1 MPIFSRSLRVPVPA
15 AELFAWHERPGAFER
30 LNPPWQPVHVRHRSG
45 GIRDGARVV
54 LRVPVAGPIGITW
67 ELTHR
72 DYIAGVQ
79 FRDEQVQGPFA
90 RWSHLHAI
98 APDGDHASVLT
109 DTIDFAA
116 PFSMFGGAVVDA
128 VLTSELDRLFRYRNA
143 VTAGDLQRHAAYG
156 GAPLRVA
163 ISGAT
168 GLIGSALDAF
178 LTSGGHRVHRLVRG
192 EADPTRPDADIRW
205 DPARG
210 TIDAAALEGVDV
222 VVHLAGASVA
232 ERWSQTHRAEILTSR
247 VRSTELLART
257 IASLARKPSVF
268 VSGSAV
274 GVYGD
279 RGEESLDET
288 SAPGRGYLV
297 DVGTAWEAAAD
308 AARAAGVRVVHPRTG
323 IVLAA
328 AGGALGKLVPIYQI
342 GGGGPIGRGRAYQPW
357 IALDDWLGALLH
369 VVRTPAISG
378 PVNFTGPTPV
388 PQREFAKTLGEVL
401 HRPAIAPVPPIALT
415 TLFGR
420 EMAHE
425 VLMSSQRA
433 YPRVLEASGFAF
445 RHATLTD
452 ALRFELGRI
461 D

>member
-1 MPIFSRSLRVPVPA
+1 MPIFSRTLRVPVPA

-30 LNPPWQPVHVRHRSG
+30 LNPPWQPVEITHRSG

-54 LRVPVAGPIGITW
+54 LRVPIAGPLGVTW
-67 ELTHR
+67 ELTHK

-79 FRDEQVQGPFA
+79 FRDEQVRGPFT
-90 RWSHLHAI
+90 RWSHLHTI
-98 APDGDHASVLT
+98 APDGADASVLT

-116 PFSMFGGAVVDA
+116 PFPLFGGALVDA
-128 VLTSELDRLFRYRNA
+128 VIAADLERLFRYRHA
-143 VTAGDLQRHAAYG
+143 ITVGDLERHAAYR

-178 LTSGGHRVHRLVRG
+178 LTTGGHRVHRLVRG
-192 EADPTRPDADIRW
+192 APDASRPDADIRW

-210 TIDAAALEGVDV
+210 TIDAAALEGIDA

-232 ERWSQTHRAEILTSR
+232 ERWTSAHRAELMTSR

-257 IASLARKPSVF
+257 IAGLSRKPSVF

-274 GVYGD
+274 GIYGD
-279 RGEESLDET
+279 RADESLDET
-288 SAPGRGYLV
+288 SARGTGYLA
-297 DVGTAWEAAAD
+297 DVGAAWEAAAD
-308 AARAAGVRVVHPRTG
+308 VAREAGVRVVHPRTG

-328 AGGALGKLVPIYQI
+328 AGGALAKLVPIYQI

-357 IALDDWLGALLH
+357 ISLDDWLGALLH
-369 VVRTPAISG
+369 VLRTPSVQGA
-378 PVNFTGPTPV
+378 VNFTGPAPV
-388 PQREFAKTLGEVL
+388 PQREFATTLGAVL
-401 HRPAIAPVPPIALT
+401 RRPAIAPVPPVALSA
-415 TLFGR
+415 LFGG
-420 EMAHE
+420 EMARE

-433 YPRVLEASGFAF
+433 YPRALEASGFAF
-445 RHATLTD
+445 RHRTLAD
-452 ALRFELGRI
+452 ALRFELGRLG
-461 D
+461 